1 VTQPLV
7 IADHVRDAIAS
18 GRPVVALEST
28 IFTHG
33 LPRPRNVE
41 VALRAEDDLRA
52 SGVVPATVG
61 VLEGVP
67 TIGLSADQ
75 IRALG
80 NQDDVIK
87 VSLRDLPIAAALRR
101 SGGTTVA
108 GTAFLAAQAG
118 IAVFATGGLGGVH
131 RGASETF
138 DESADL
144 PVLARTRILM
154 VSAGVKS
161 ILDVGASLERLE
173 TLSITLVGY
182 RTTRFPG
189 FYLADSGFALDY
201 AVDGPE
207 QAADLVRA
215 RDALDVPG
223 AVLVAN
229 PVPAESQLDPAEH
242 DRVLGEAWA
251 AAAEAGIVGHDATP
265 FLLDYIQRATEGR
278 SLDVNVAVYDN
289 NVAVAGAIARAL
301 SGDG

>member
-75 IRALG
+75 IWALG